1 MLGWYAIIVVSPGQ
15 MMGLFKNVKI
25 YKSDFVVLKMR
36 RVSFN
41 YIKSEE
47 KFICINLAIG
57 NVMKCV
63 YSISYLLSLYNMPI
77 GNGATYKTLESRKY
91 GKVFLF

>member
-47 KFICINLAIG
+47 KFILAIG
-57 NVMKCV
+57 NIMKCV
-63 YSISYLLSLYNMPI
+63 NSISHFLSLYNMPI
-77 GNGATYKTLESRKY
+77 GNGATYKALESRKY